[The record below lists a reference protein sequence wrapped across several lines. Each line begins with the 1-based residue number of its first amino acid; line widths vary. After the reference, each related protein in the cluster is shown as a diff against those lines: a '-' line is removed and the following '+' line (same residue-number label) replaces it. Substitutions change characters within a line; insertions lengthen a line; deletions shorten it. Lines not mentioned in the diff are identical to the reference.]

1 MGVATS
7 LLSAHAFSATV
18 GTVGRGGLEICSG
31 TTGYSWGSS
40 GGSQALNCSSGST
53 GKSDGLAFSLNNAG
67 DAKGGYGF
75 DASTAQVAGYQ
86 SGLLNIKGTDVQ
98 VYGSTTFHD
107 VVTMSNQKIVQLA
120 RGEVSSASADA
131 VNGSQLYGSVSSV
144 AKNFGGG
151 AAVGPD
157 GAISAPSYVL
167 SGSTYNDVGSA
178 LSALSNGSDT
188 NAVHYDSSAN
198 TSVTLGGA
206 GSTTPVALHNVA
218 NGAVSAGST
227 DAVNGAQLND
237 VSASVT
243 NIDNSVTRIQ
253 NTLTTAGWGAQAS
266 SSNPTGYT
274 YGGFNV
280 AADGTVSNPAVLY
293 VPNTIGTA
301 NAQIVLDPGQG
312 NSAYFVNGDR
322 SQGLLPKGT
331 VISNVADGIQDT
343 DATNVG
349 QVADMIAAK
358 IPGGLQQTPK
368 LLKSG
373 VMRLGASSGG
383 SGVDLSTADGLPYK
397 TAAYYSQVRGT
408 GNASGSTAPTD
419 VARANGA
426 GSIAIGSNTEADGGG
441 STAVGIQ
448 SLATAND
455 AVALGSGSVANV
467 ANTVSMGSDGTATR
481 AVVNPDGTTSYVKS
495 QANTRRVVNM
505 AAGQGDT
512 DAVNVSQLKG
522 VTNALGGGSTVN
534 ADGSV
539 VAPKYALS
547 GGTYSDVG
555 SALTSVDQSVTN
567 LAGEVANAVM
577 YDSSAHDK
585 VTLGGAN
592 ASKTVTLTNVANG
605 QLNASSTDAVNGAQ
619 LFATNQ
625 NVSNLAGD
633 VTNIQGDITNING
646 KLADAVTYDSSAH
659 DKLTLG
665 GTDASKTVKL
675 TNVADGQLNA
685 SSTDAVNGAQLYAL
699 GATTDSSG
707 NVTNAFVAYDDTTK
721 SKVTLGGAGA
731 AKPTTLT
738 NVANGQ
744 LNASSTDA
752 VNGAQLFATNQN
764 VSNLAGDVTNIQGD
778 ITNINGKLADAVT
791 YDSSA
796 HDKLTLGGTDASKTV
811 KLTNVA
817 DGQLNASS
825 TDAVNGAQ
833 LYALGAT
840 TDSSGNVTNAF
851 VAYDDTTKSKVT
863 LGGAGAAKPT
873 TLTNVANGQLNAS
886 STDAVNGA
894 QLFATN
900 QNVSNLAGDV
910 TNIQGDITNINGKLA
925 DAVTYDSSAHDKLT
939 LGGTDASKTVKLT
952 NVADGQLNAS
962 STDAVNGAQLYALG
976 ATTDS
981 SGNVTNAFVA
991 YDDTTKSK
999 VTLGGAGAAKPT
1011 TLTNVANGQ
1020 LSASSTDAVNGAQ
1033 LFATNQNVSN
1043 LAGDVTNIQGDIT
1056 NINGKLADAVTY
1068 DSSAHNSVTL
1078 GGAGSTMPVALHNV
1092 AAGVTANDAVNVGQL
1107 TSAGF
1112 QVDSS
1117 TGSVLN
1123 KAVTYDETSI
1133 ASGSPTVTLEPGTGN
1148 SIYYRN
1154 SNRNDGFLPKGT
1166 VISNVASGIQDTD
1179 AANVGQVWD
1188 IMNGQGEAVVMAPN
1202 MLLRSSR
1209 MLLGASQGSGGDLS
1223 TATGAPYKTAAY
1235 YSQVRGTGNAVGST
1249 PPTDMARANGAG
1261 SIAIGSNTEADGGGS
1276 TAVGIQSLATVN
1288 DAVALGSGSVANIA
1302 NTVSVGSDGTATRTV
1317 INPDNT
1323 TTTVQSQ
1330 ANTRRI
1336 VNMSAGQNDT
1346 DAVNVSQIKGIT
1358 NALGGGAGVS
1368 ATDGSI
1374 IAPNYVLDKKS
1385 YTDVGSALAAINAK
1399 AGSGSVDGV
1408 VYDSSAHD
1416 EVTFGGAGTGHAP
1429 VLLTNV
1435 ANGQVTASSSDV
1447 VNGAQ
1452 LYALGATTDSSG
1464 NVTNAFVAYDDT
1476 TKTKITLGAKGAT
1489 TPTVLTNVANAQL
1502 TASSTDAVNG
1512 AQLFATNQNIS
1523 NVAGDVTNLYGKVQ
1537 DAVLY
1542 DSSSHES
1549 VTLGGKGST
1558 TPVTLHNVA
1567 NGAVNVASLDA
1578 VNGSQLY
1585 GLADSTAK
1593 ALGGKS
1599 EVNPNGSISAPN
1611 YVLSEG
1617 SYTNVGDALQ
1627 AIDAKA
1633 GTGSVDGVKYDSSAH
1648 DEVTFG
1654 GAGTGHAPVLLTN
1667 VANGQVTA
1675 SSSDVVNGAQLYALG
1690 ATTDSSG
1697 NVTNAFVAYD
1707 DTTKTKITLGAKG
1720 ATTPTV
1726 LTNVANAQLTA
1737 SSTDAVNGAQLFATN
1752 QNISNVAGDVTNL
1765 YGKVQDAV
1773 LYDSSSHESVT
1784 LGGKGSTTPV
1794 TLHNVANGAVN
1805 VASLDAVNGS
1815 QLYGLAD
1822 STAKALGGKSEVN
1835 PNGSISAPN
1844 YVLSEGSYT
1853 NVGDALQAID
1863 AKAGTGSV
1871 DGVKYDSSAHDEV
1884 TFGGAGTGH
1893 APVLLTNVANGQV
1906 TASSSDVVNGAQL
1919 YALGATT
1926 DSSGNVTNAFVAYDD
1941 TTKTKITLGAK
1952 GATTP
1957 TVLTN
1962 VANAQLTASSTDA
1975 VNGAQLFATNQNISN
1990 VAGDVTNLYGKV
2002 QDAVLYD
2009 SSSHESVTFGGKG
2022 STTPVT
2028 LHNVANGAVNVASL
2042 DAVNGSQLYGLAD
2055 STAKALGGKTKV
2067 NPNGSITAPTYVV
2080 DGSSY
2085 YDVGTAID
2093 AVAAYAGG
2101 GSVDAVMYDS
2111 SAHDKITLGGKNS
2124 TSGPV
2129 KVTNLANASEASDA
2143 VNLAQ
2148 LEAMGMT
2155 VDTSGNVT
2163 NAFVA
2168 YDDTSK
2174 SSITLGGAGS
2184 TKPVAIHNVAN
2195 GAAANDAVNVAQLQ
2209 AMGAIVDSS
2218 GNVTNSFVAYDDATK
2233 GSVTFGG
2240 IGATAPVKLHNV
2252 AAGAV
2257 TSSSTD
2263 AINGAQLYNVA
2274 SSTANSLGGGS
2285 TVNADGSIS
2294 APTYVISGG
2303 TYNNVGGAL
2312 TNLDGRVTNIENTV
2326 TNIAGSVANAVQYDS
2341 SAHDKI
2347 TLGGTDAS
2355 TAVKLTNLQDG
2366 ELSAS
2371 STDAVTGA
2379 QLYAT
2384 NVEVSNLN
2392 QAIQNININGS
2403 EYMSTNSTS
2412 GPASATGSNSI
2423 AAGGGATATGANST
2437 AMGDKAKATAENS
2450 VALGANSVADQANT
2464 VSVGSAGNERR
2475 ITNVAAGVNPTDA
2488 VNMGQFQSG
2497 LSSLQSGMNSVAR
2510 NAYGGIAA
2518 ATALTMIPDVDQGK
2532 TISVGVGTANF
2543 KGYQAAA
2550 IGATARITQNL
2561 KVKLGG
2567 GYASSGGATYGGG
2580 MSYQW

>member
-1 MGVATS
+1 MNKTYRSIWNESTGTWVAVQENVASRSKRSSKPIVLATGAMGVATS

-18 GTVGRGGLEICSG
+18 GTVGQGGLEICSG
-31 TTGYSWGSS
+31 SSGYSWGSS
-40 GGSQALNCSSGST
+40 GGSQSLNCSSGST
-53 GKSDGLAFSLNNAG
+53 GTSDGLAFSLNNAG
-67 DAKGGYGF
+67 DTKGGYGF

-98 VYGSTTFHD
+98 VYGPTTFHD

-120 RGEVSSASADA
+120 PGEISSASADA
-131 VNGSQLYGSVSSV
+131 VNGSQLYGSISSV

-151 AAVGPD
+151 AAVGAD
-157 GAISAPSYVL
+157 GSISAPSYVL

-178 LSALSNGSDT
+178 LAALGDG
-188 NAVHYDSSAN
+188 AVKDAVRYDSPAD
-198 TSVTLGGA
+198 TSVTLGGVGA
-206 GSTTPVALHNVA
+206 TAPVALHNVA
-218 NGAVSAGST
+218 NGVVSANST

-237 VSASVT
+237 VSTSVT
-243 NIDNSVTRIQ
+243 NIDNSVTKIQ

-322 SQGLLPKGT
+322 TQGFLPKGT

-349 QVADMIAAK
+349 QVADMIASQ
-358 IPGGLQQTPK
+358 IPGGLQQTPN
-368 LLKSG
+368 LLKAG
-373 VMRLGASSGG
+373 AMRLGASPGG

-408 GNASGSTAPTD
+408 GNASGSTSPTD

-455 AVALGSGSVANV
+455 SVALGSGSVANLT
-467 ANTVSMGSDGTATR
+467 NTVSVGSDGTATR
-481 AVVNPDGTTSYVKS
+481 AVVNPDGSTSYVTS
-495 QANTRRVVNM
+495 QANARRVVNM
-505 AAGQGDT
+505 AAGQSDT

-522 VTNALGGGSTVN
+522 VTSALGGGATVN

-539 VAPKYALS
+539 AAPTYALS
-547 GGTYSDVG
+547 GGTYTDVG
-555 SALTSVDQSVTN
+555 SALSAVDQGVTN

-577 YDSSAHDK
+577 YDTSAHDK
-585 VTLGGAN
+585 VTLGGTN
-592 ASKTVTLTNVANG
+592 ASKTVTLTNVADAK
-605 QLNASSTDAVNGAQ
+605 LNASSTDAVNGAQ

-646 KLADAVTYDSSAH
+646 KIADVVTYDSSAH
-659 DKLTLG
+659 DSLTLG
-665 GTDASKTVKL
+665 GKDASAPVAL
-675 TNVADGQLNA
+675 HNVANGTLSAD
-685 SSTDAVNGAQLYAL
+685 STDAVNGGQLYA
-699 GATTDSSG
+699 TNSSIS
-707 NVTNAFVAYDDTTK
+707 D
-721 SKVTLGGAGA
+721 
-731 AKPTTLT
+731 
-738 NVANGQ
+738 
-744 LNASSTDA
+744 
-752 VNGAQLFATNQN
+752 
-764 VSNLAGDVTNIQGD
+764 LAGDVTNIQGD
-778 ITNINGKLADAVT
+778 ITNINGKIADAV
-791 YDSSA
+791 
-796 HDKLTLGGTDASKTV
+796 V
-811 KLTNVA
+811 
-817 DGQLNASS
+817 
-825 TDAVNGAQ
+825 
-833 LYALGAT
+833 
-840 TDSSGNVTNAF
+840 
-851 VAYDDTTKSKVT
+851 
-863 LGGAGAAKPT
+863 
-873 TLTNVANGQLNAS
+873 
-886 STDAVNGA
+886 
-894 QLFATN
+894 
-900 QNVSNLAGDV
+900 
-910 TNIQGDITNINGKLA
+910 
-925 DAVTYDSSAHDKLT
+925 
-939 LGGTDASKTVKLT
+939 
-952 NVADGQLNAS
+952 
-962 STDAVNGAQLYALG
+962 
-976 ATTDS
+976 
-981 SGNVTNAFVA
+981 
-991 YDDTTKSK
+991 
-999 VTLGGAGAAKPT
+999 
-1011 TLTNVANGQ
+1011 
-1020 LSASSTDAVNGAQ
+1020 
-1033 LFATNQNVSN
+1033 
-1043 LAGDVTNIQGDIT
+1043 
-1056 NINGKLADAVTY
+1056 Y

-1078 GGAGSTMPVALHNV
+1078 GGTSATVPVALHNV
-1092 AAGVTANDAVNVGQL
+1092 AAGITTNDAVNVGQL

-1123 KAVTYDETSI
+1123 KAVTYDQSSI

-1188 IMNGQGEAVVMAPN
+1188 IMNGQGEASVMAPN

-1209 MLLGASQGSGGDLS
+1209 MLLGASQGSGVDLS

-1249 PPTDMARANGAG
+1249 SPTDVARANGAG

-1276 TAVGIQSLATVN
+1276 TAVGIQSLATAG
-1288 DAVALGSGSVANIA
+1288 DSVALGSGSVANVA

-1317 INPDNT
+1317 VNPDNSV
-1323 TTTVQSQ
+1323 TTVQSQ

-1368 ATDGSI
+1368 SADGSI
-1374 IAPNYVLDKKS
+1374 IAPNYVLNGSS
-1385 YTDVGSALAAINAK
+1385 YSDVGSALAAINAK
-1399 AGSGSVDGV
+1399 GGGSPDGV
-1408 VYDSSAHD
+1408 VYDTPAHD
-1416 EVTFGGAGTGHAP
+1416 KVTFGGTGHAP
-1429 VLLTNV
+1429 VSLTNV
-1435 ANGQVTASSSDV
+1435 ANGQVSASSYDA

-1476 TKTKITLGAKGAT
+1476 SKG
-1489 TPTVLTNVANAQL
+1489 
-1502 TASSTDAVNG
+1502 
-1512 AQLFATNQNIS
+1512 
-1523 NVAGDVTNLYGKVQ
+1523 
-1537 DAVLY
+1537 
-1542 DSSSHES
+1542 S
-1549 VTLGGKGST
+1549 VTFGGKGST
-1558 TPVTLHNVA
+1558 TPVALHNVA
-1567 NGAVNVASLDA
+1567 NGAVS
-1578 VNGSQLY
+1578 
-1585 GLADSTAK
+1585 
-1593 ALGGKS
+1593 
-1599 EVNPNGSISAPN
+1599 
-1611 YVLSEG
+1611 
-1617 SYTNVGDALQ
+1617 
-1627 AIDAKA
+1627 
-1633 GTGSVDGVKYDSSAH
+1633 
-1648 DEVTFG
+1648 
-1654 GAGTGHAPVLLTN
+1654 
-1667 VANGQVTA
+1667 A
-1675 SSSDVVNGAQLYALG
+1675 SSYDAVNGAQLYALG

-1707 DTTKTKITLGAKG
+1707 DTSKG
-1720 ATTPTV
+1720 
-1726 LTNVANAQLTA
+1726 
-1737 SSTDAVNGAQLFATN
+1737 
-1752 QNISNVAGDVTNL
+1752 
-1765 YGKVQDAV
+1765 
-1773 LYDSSSHESVT
+1773 SVT
-1784 LGGKGSTTPV
+1784 FGGKGSTTPV
-1794 TLHNVANGAVN
+1794 ALHNVAAGVTANDAVN
-1805 VASLDAVNGS
+1805 VS
-1815 QLYGLAD
+1815 QLKGI
-1822 STAKALGGKSEVN
+1822 TTALGGGAGVSSTD
-1835 PNGSISAPN
+1835 GSIIAPN
-1844 YVLSEGSYT
+1844 YVLDGNSYSD
-1853 NVGDALQAID
+1853 VGKALDAIN
-1863 AKAGTGSV
+1863 AKAGSGNV
-1871 DGVKYDSSAHDEV
+1871 NGVVYDTPAHDKV
-1884 TFGGAGTGH
+1884 TFGGVGSTV
-1893 APVLLTNVANGQV
+1893 PVTLTNVANGQV
-1906 TASSSDVVNGAQL
+1906 SASSYDAVNGAQL

-1941 TTKTKITLGAK
+1941 TSK
-1952 GATTP
+1952 G
-1957 TVLTN
+1957 
-1962 VANAQLTASSTDA
+1962 
-1975 VNGAQLFATNQNISN
+1975 
-1990 VAGDVTNLYGKV
+1990 
-2002 QDAVLYD
+2002 
-2009 SSSHESVTFGGKG
+2009 SVTFGGKG
-2022 STTPVT
+2022 STTPVA
-2028 LHNVANGAVNVASL
+2028 LHNVANGALSASSYDAVNGAQLYALGATTDSSGNVTNAFVAYDDTSKGSVTFGGKGSATPVALHNVANGTVSMASF
-2042 DAVNGSQLYGLAD
+2042 DAVNGSQLFGLAN
-2055 STAKALGGKTKV
+2055 STATALGGKTKV
-2067 NPNGSITAPTYVV
+2067 NADGTITAPTYVV

-2174 SSITLGGAGS
+2174 SSITLGGKGS
-2184 TKPVAIHNVAN
+2184 TTPVAIHNVAN
-2195 GAAANDAVNVAQLQ
+2195 GVTANDAVNVAQLQ

-2274 SSTANSLGGGS
+2274 SSTADSLGGGS

-2294 APTYVISGG
+2294 APTFVIGGG
-2303 TYNNVGGAL
+2303 TYTNVGGAL
-2312 TNLDGRVTNIENTV
+2312 TSLDGRVTNIENTV

-2392 QAIQNININGS
+2392 QAIQNINITGS

-2437 AMGDKAKATAENS
+2437 AMGDKAAAKADNS
-2450 VALGANSVADQANT
+2450 VALGANSVADEANT

-2497 LSSLQSGMNSVAR
+2497 MNSLQSGLSSVAR
-2510 NAYGGIAA
+2510 NAYGGVAA

-2532 TISVGVGTANF
+2532 TIAVGVGTANF
-2543 KGYQAAA
+2543 QGYQAAA
-2550 IGATARITQNL
+2550 IGATARITQNI

-2567 GYASSGGATYGGG
+2567 GYAASGGATYGAG